1 MRRPAGSRPGRSAPA
16 RRRPPAR
23 RGARRAGPA
32 KPQLVRLRMPSR
44 RDAVAPTI
52 DRILEAVTPAGLDG
66 DRLTDLAV
74 ALAEALSNAAVHG
87 HRLDPERRV
96 AVAVAVSPGC
106 VVVEVSD
113 SGGGFDAR
121 GVSDPTEPERQLAP
135 GGRGIFLMR
144 RLVDEVAYNAAG
156 NSVRLTVRQPPDPDG
171 SQPS

>member
-1 MRRPAGSRPGRSAPA
+1 MT
-16 RRRPPAR
+16 
-23 RGARRAGPA
+23 
-32 KPQLVRLRMPSR
+32 SR

-52 DRILEAVTPAGLDG
+52 DRILEAVAPAGLDG

-87 HRLDPERRV
+87 HRLDAKRRV

-113 SGGGFDAR
+113 SGGGFDAHR
-121 GVSDPTEPERQLAP
+121 VSDPTVPERQLAT

-144 RLVDEVAYNAAG
+144 RLVDEVAYNPAG
-156 NSVRLTVRQPPDPDG
+156 NTVRLTVRQGRDG
-171 SQPS
+171 TGES

>member
-1 MRRPAGSRPGRSAPA
+1 MRRPATHRKGPSV
-16 RRRPPAR
+16 PAR
-23 RGARRAGPA
+23 RGPRRTAKARRPF
-32 KPQLVRLRMPSR
+32 RLRMASR

-52 DRILEAVTPAGLDG
+52 DRILEAVAPAGLDG

-87 HRLDPERRV
+87 HRLDPRRRV
-96 AVAVAVSPGC
+96 GVVVSISPGC
-106 VVVEVSD
+106 VEVEVSD

-121 GVSDPTEPERQLAP
+121 VMPDPTDPERQLAP

-156 NSVRLTVRQPPDPDG
+156 NSVRLTVRQPPNGDG
-171 SQPS
+171 GR